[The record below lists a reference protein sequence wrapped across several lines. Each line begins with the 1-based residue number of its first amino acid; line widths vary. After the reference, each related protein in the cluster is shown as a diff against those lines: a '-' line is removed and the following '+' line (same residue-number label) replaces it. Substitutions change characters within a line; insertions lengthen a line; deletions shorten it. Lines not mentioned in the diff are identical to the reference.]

1 MIATFTTTLINNLWT
16 AIVTTELTSVER
28 ALIDAY
34 GEPQVDVAG
43 TINYTDSMHNP
54 QTFVIAGSPK
64 LVYIRSGTPFS
75 FGLSAIVDPAASY
88 KVAGW
93 ATTLQARMLAAMT
106 ALKANPPVTTPSV
119 VNVEM

>member
-1 MIATFTTTLINNLWT
+1 MIATFTTLLANNLWSVG
-16 AIVTTELTSVER
+16 ITTEVTSVER

-34 GEPQVDVAG
+34 GEPQVDKAG
-43 TINYTDSMHNP
+43 TINYTDNSDNP
-54 QTFVIAGSPK
+54 QTFVIAGSPQ
-64 LVYIRSGTPFS
+64 LVFIRSGTPFGFS
-75 FGLSAIVDPAASY
+75 MSALTDPLAKN

-119 VNVEM
+119 NNVEM